1 MCVIYQD
8 ICFWRN
14 CLHVAYVTEFIAAE
28 SGTGQERFANLLLTG
43 SALGG
48 DKFRDSCDME
58 TIPPET
64 DVLINNAHF
73 PSFTSPK
80 FPFGRS

>member
-1 MCVIYQD
+1 MP
-8 ICFWRN
+8 F
-14 CLHVAYVTEFIAAE
+14 F
-28 SGTGQERFANLLLTG
+28 ERQFFTQMTVERREEKVGKHLLTG

-48 DKFRDSCDME
+48 DKFRDIWDME

-73 PSFTSPK
+73 PSFTWPTK
-80 FPFGRS
+80 WAIHG